1 MLSNKRSQSSA
12 GLNTS
17 GLLHLDWL
25 NCKHRLSWAL
35 EIIQNSSFYC
45 LLVNA
50 CKAWRDWQ
58 QTWFKVKRFQFKV
71 KKVHLCKLCLE
82 VWAPDAP
89 WGPQWLRCIWNC
101 SSYEVISQRAARQ
114 DKYGLML
121 QTRPIRWNFEN
132 RELVR
137 HVSFDLT
144 WSNSEP

>member
-25 NCKHRLSWAL
+25 NCKPRLSWAL
-35 EIIQNSSFYC
+35 EIIQNSSFWFK
-45 LLVNA
+45 LL
-50 CKAWRDWQ
+50 
-58 QTWFKVKRFQFKV
+58 TWFKVKRFQFKV

-82 VWAPDAP
+82 VWSLDAP

-121 QTRPIRWNFEN
+121 QTRPIRWESWAGAPRF
-132 RELVR
+132 L
-137 HVSFDLT
+137 
-144 WSNSEP
+144 WSHLEQFWTLSSTEVPSC